1 MVEPLTR
8 VEIESAWKIIS
19 FVLNSLLFLLVGLQM
34 REIVNAVSTPAGYVA
49 IVAVVIVAAVV
60 GIRLLWSLAVPAA
73 WRGARGLAGR
83 EVGPA
88 TSRGWR
94 FALGWSGPR
103 GAVALAAALSLP
115 VTVHGGGPT
124 PGRDLVIVLTL
135 IVIVA
140 TLGGQGLT
148 LRPIIRRLGLTDP
161 DGVDREE
168 ARAKHVAAEAAL
180 GRLDE
185 AADRHD
191 LDDEQR
197 DWLEREY
204 AVRSH
209 RFGGGATEDE
219 MSSLEG
225 EELTDLELLDEAR
238 SAVLALESR
247 GEIRSEVAQQVLR
260 DLDLDSA
267 RLQG

>member
-1 MVEPLTR
+1 
-8 VEIESAWKIIS
+8 
-19 FVLNSLLFLLVGLQM
+19 
-34 REIVNAVSTPAGYVA
+34 
-49 IVAVVIVAAVV
+49 
-60 GIRLLWSLAVPAA
+60 
-73 WRGARGLAGR
+73 
-83 EVGPA
+83 
-88 TSRGWR
+88 
-94 FALGWSGPR
+94 
-103 GAVALAAALSLP
+103 
-115 VTVHGGGPT
+115 
-124 PGRDLVIVLTL
+124 
-135 IVIVA
+135 
-140 TLGGQGLT
+140 
-148 LRPIIRRLGLTDP
+148 
-161 DGVDREE
+161 
-168 ARAKHVAAEAAL
+168 
-180 GRLDE
+180 RLDE